1 MERVLGTGGFGI
13 TYLARDTSLGRK
25 VVIKENLP
33 SAFAFRDTASGT
45 VRSRSDLTEDEDN
58 FRWSMKNFLR
68 EADTLAS
75 LDHPGIVSVL
85 RKFEANGTAYF
96 VMPFM
101 EGLPLDELM
110 KNRRDRGEEIS
121 DDELRGLLEHVL
133 DVLGYLHGKSIYHR
147 DIKPGN
153 ILVTK
158 EGVPILIDFG
168 SARQRLSERSMTV
181 VESAGYTPFEQLQ
194 SRGNVGPWSDLYS
207 LGATVSK
214 AITGEAPPKA
224 ADRILDDPWVAL
236 AKRGKLR
243 ERYSGELLES
253 IDRALDPQVSPRF
266 QDAGEWLGAL
276 DIGGWEEEDLE
287 VADPPEAP
295 AVGQLEED
303 DAELQFRL
311 GKMHATGSGKAK
323 DEADAVKWYRKA
335 AEQGHAGAQCDLGL
349 MYANG
354 RGVGKNEAEAVKWY
368 RKAAEQREANAQ
380 FNLGLRYSNGRGVAK
395 DEAEAAEWYRKA
407 AEQGDADA
415 QCNLGVMYANGL
427 GVAKDEA
434 EAVKWYRK
442 AVEQGDADAQFNL
455 GMMYASGRGV
465 AKDKVEAVKWY
476 RKAAACRREG

>member
-1 MERVLGTGGFGI
+1 MSPESTAPSGQALPAGTRLEEFEVERVLETGGFGI

-133 DVLGYLHGKSIYHR
+133 DALGYLHGKSIYHR

-194 SRGNVGPWSDLYS
+194 SRGNVGSWSDLYS
-207 LGATVSK
+207 LGATVAK
-214 AITGEAPPKA
+214 AISGEAPPKA
-224 ADRILDDPWVAL
+224 MDRMRDDPYEP
-236 AKRGKLR
+236 LR
-243 ERYSGELLES
+243 QNLDLRDRYSSVLLDS
-253 IDRALDPQVSPRF
+253 IDRALEVNEAARWQE
-266 QDAGEWLGAL
+266 AGQWQRAL
-276 DIGGWEEEDLE
+276 MVAEEPIPPAALVE
-287 VADPPEAP
+287 VAPPPSSVVPPPPVAP
-295 AVGQLEED
+295 AAPPLPPNFVDRGIASQDSQVGQGNSP
-303 DAELQFRL
+303 AFRVPPAMPVAAQSPGL
-311 GKMHATGSGKAK
+311 RTHKQTPAYTDLSQ
-323 DEADAVKWYRKA
+323 VPWYRKSGSNSAMIWASLLTCGLFPGTLVVCVLVLTGDIYMSRTDASGYLKTWSRANKIA
-335 AEQGHAGAQCDLGL
+335 AIILLGL
-349 MYANG
+349 QGLYIL
-354 RGVGKNEAEAVKWY
+354 
-368 RKAAEQREANAQ
+368 AAMGG
-380 FNLGLRYSNGRGVAK
+380 GLS
-395 DEAEAAEWYRKA
+395 
-407 AEQGDADA
+407 
-415 QCNLGVMYANGL
+415 
-427 GVAKDEA
+427 
-434 EAVKWYRK
+434 
-442 AVEQGDADAQFNL
+442 
-455 GMMYASGRGV
+455 
-465 AKDKVEAVKWY
+465 
-476 RKAAACRREG
+476 